1 MAFLFILHYLPC
13 SSSIPQLRV
22 KISKEGV
29 DQGVALY
36 ASMYANKL
44 KISREYVSM
53 FCSIVLQ
60 KVRKQGTLKF
70 LTLRSSIPSFGT
82 QFQ

>member
-36 ASMYANKL
+36 ASTYANKL
-44 KISREYVSM
+44 KISNLKREYVST

-60 KVRKQGTLKF
+60 KVRKQHMRHDMRPHLHII
-70 LTLRSSIPSFGT
+70 SM
-82 QFQ
+82 